1 MLSTAVKFKKIFGV
15 SPSVGGLYTRG
26 IFFGIILWLVG
37 YLLLNDDVRDG
48 GMFQFVFS
56 LLGFSITL
64 GLCLSVGVGLYF
76 SCSGDGKASDS
87 SN

>member
-1 MLSTAVKFKKIFGV
+1 MLSTAVKFKKIFV

-76 SCSGDGKASDS
+76 SCSDDGKASDS